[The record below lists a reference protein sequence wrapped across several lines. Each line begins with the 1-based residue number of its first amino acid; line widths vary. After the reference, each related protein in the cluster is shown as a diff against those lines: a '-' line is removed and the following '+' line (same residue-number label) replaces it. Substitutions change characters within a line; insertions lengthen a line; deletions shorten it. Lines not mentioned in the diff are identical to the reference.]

1 MPWPA
6 TASRR
11 WPPAARDT
19 SPSRSTL
26 GPSAARSASSLA
38 PEQSRESELTL
49 CLVGDRAPT
58 RWPDQLTIGWQA
70 LGHWGSQVFYSLE
83 ETGQSRRRVVS
94 DIGHSI
100 FDNRR
105 GRQRTVVKAIAPS
118 AGGAMFRHKGNCI
131 ARLRKRSAHLVR
143 RLLPD
148 DIRRLPDVLGEPTK
162 ARGGKWRVHS

>member
-58 RWPDQLTIGWQA
+58 RWPDQLTIDWQA

-105 GRQRTVVKAIAPS
+105 GRQRTVVK
-118 AGGAMFRHKGNCI
+118 
-131 ARLRKRSAHLVR
+131 RSAHLVR

-148 DIRRLPDVLGEPTK
+148 DIRRLPDVLGEPTN